1 LPQAIAAF
9 LAGVLIS
16 EQGKNLAPLSE
27 IRPFRDLFLV
37 LFFVLTGMLL
47 NFQFFID
54 NLSLVIS
61 ISLAIILVKFSVI
74 YLILRFASY
83 SPSASVFVTSYLSN
97 VGEFTIVISQIALT
111 SAAIGMQEYN
121 LVLSVFILSL
131 VFIPFLLKYARGGA
145 ERVARLGVLGRILPQ
160 ENGGQ
165 DIKPAQ
171 IFENHVVICGH
182 GRVGRET
189 RSMLDLASIP
199 YVVIDFN
206 KKVISDLAALSRY
219 AIYGDPTDLDIL
231 KASFIEQAR
240 VLVIAV
246 PDTFSQKR
254 IIDTA
259 LKLNP
264 KIIIICRS
272 HIEGDRYDLINM
284 GVNTIIM
291 PELEAGL
298 RIGSEVLDLF
308 NVNQGEIDSFVK
320 RLRRQH
326 LL

>member
-1 LPQAIAAF
+1 MPILFSSSGVSPISIFEFFLSAVKPILIFLTILVLSKIFLARLLNFLFRYPSHELTILATIFTASVSILLFTLVGLPQAIAAF

-206 KKVISDLAALSRY
+206 KKVISD
-219 AIYGDPTDLDIL
+219 
-231 KASFIEQAR
+231 
-240 VLVIAV
+240 
-246 PDTFSQKR
+246 
-254 IIDTA
+254 
-259 LKLNP
+259 
-264 KIIIICRS
+264 
-272 HIEGDRYDLINM
+272 
-284 GVNTIIM
+284 
-291 PELEAGL
+291 
-298 RIGSEVLDLF
+298 
-308 NVNQGEIDSFVK
+308 
-320 RLRRQH
+320 
-326 LL
+326 